1 MPEIE
6 QIRNFVSR
14 FEEIDGAD
22 DDTIIQ
28 KFNEILEETG
38 KPYWFC
44 KNCGRFHPREWV
56 RCDLP
61 CTLYEE
67 SKQITEEEWERLND
81 FFDPADYEQDPYF
94 LRFPHTRLQRW
105 MDAAEEHYNAE
116 IRNLTN
122 LKLVRAATKW
132 GLENIVINDVSV
144 EMTEFEKALRRFEIQ
159 RFRGVPT
166 LFASLDDLLEYYIE
180 NAPDKE

>member
-1 MPEIE
+1 MPKIE
-6 QIRNFVSR
+6 QIREFVAR
-14 FEEIDGAD
+14 HEEIDGLD
-22 DDTIIQ
+22 DDAVIA
-28 KFNEILEETG
+28 KFNDFLEETE

-44 KNCGRFHPREWV
+44 SKCHRFHPREWKH
-56 RCDLP
+56 CDLP
-61 CTLYEE
+61 STMYEE
-67 SKQITEEEWERLND
+67 SRQITEEEWEALN
-81 FFDPADYEQDPYF
+81 FMFDPTDYTMDDAH
-94 LRFPHTRLQRW
+94 LRMPHTKLAAW

-132 GLENIVINDVSV
+132 GLENIVINDLSV
-144 EMTEFEKALRRFEIQ
+144 EMTPFEKALRRFEIQ